1 MTNDEH
7 RQPDDFVERAQA
19 RLERM
24 NEVAEELTRELDL
37 PPEAKYD
44 VLSVVYDNDTP
55 APAAAP
61 YSEQGQTGRAI
72 PFREERMSAPVAAGI
87 KDWLTGISLPIGI
100 IAGIGTLSFVL
111 GLLIVHVVR
120 ISVLFAAPSAIFITA
135 LILALVMAVGRD
147 RPLPLRTR
155 WRHAAPYSFAIF
167 GQGSGNSEQASSG
180 QRATA
185 SEQRRGG
192 RDQSAPTRRPRRGL
206 IDRVP
211 LRERGGMLIATCCLL
226 AASVASLGLT
236 LVNPA
241 QIQRIEQKTVT
252 TSRLIPIPVG
262 ISYGAIAFDLNR
274 PDGPLKQQATSEM
287 AKGDINK
294 AMKDWRQATEQDSS
308 DAEALIYLEDQV
320 VLAAN
325 RPYITLVVGTQFSKA
340 NVSDG
345 RDDLQAA
352 YVLQKQYNDH
362 ALAQGGP
369 LLRLLVAVANAD
381 DHNSVATVARD
392 IVQAA
397 RADSTIKGVMGW
409 PTSSSTKAA
418 LTVLSAAHIPLV
430 SPTASADM
438 LNSGDSPYF
447 FRVSPTN
454 QEQADVGAQ
463 YAQQV
468 LHARRIALFV
478 DASDPYSLS
487 LAKDFNGNFTGQGQ
501 NAGNAIN
508 RPPTIIREAYTE
520 GEPDTML
527 AALRNAVTQH
537 ADLIYFSGYASD
549 VGTILK
555 NLPPCHGKSCLLV
568 MGGDGLYLQGDY
580 TLGSLTNYD
589 RLRFTS
595 FTFPVT
601 GKNATPAQQQFQ
613 AAFNR
618 DFDPNSQYQPNTYGY
633 NLPEA
638 HTMLSYDTMRVLV
651 YASDTLMTYDDVN
664 FRPEDLQAALSQI
677 DAEHPFIG
685 LSWPIAFGALG
696 NDINGG
702 AVIIAGSANGKL
714 SLVWQ
719 GPAV

>member
-7 RQPDDFVERAQA
+7 TRSDDFVERAQA

-24 NEVAEELTRELDL
+24 NEVAAELTRELDL

-44 VLSVVYDNDTP
+44 VLSVVYDNETAATAL
-55 APAAAP
+55 APRNRQEQGGRKQAAP
-61 YSEQGQTGRAI
+61 TAATG
-72 PFREERMSAPVAAGI
+72 
-87 KDWLTGISLPIGI
+87 KNWLAGISLPLGI
-100 IAGIGTLSFVL
+100 IVGIGTLSFGL
-111 GLLIVHVVR
+111 GLVIVHVAR
-120 ISVLFAAPSAIFITA
+120 ISVLLAAPSAIFITA
-135 LILALVMAVGRD
+135 LILALIMSVRRLEDTAWWHD
-147 RPLPLRTR
+147 
-155 WRHAAPYSFAIF
+155 APYSFAMLRQESD
-167 GQGSGNSEQASSG
+167 GLEQASLG
-180 QRATA
+180 
-185 SEQRRGG
+185 RRDG
-192 RDQSAPTRRPRRGL
+192 RDKSGDTINRPPTALGRPPKKR
-206 IDRVP
+206 

-226 AASVASLGLT
+226 AASAASLGLT

-241 QIQRIEQKTVT
+241 QIQHIEQKTVT
-252 TSRLIPIPVG
+252 TSSATPIPVG

-274 PDGPLKQQATSEM
+274 PDGSLKQQAASEM
-287 AKGDINK
+287 AKGEISK
-294 AMKDWRQATEQDSS
+294 AVKDWRQAVEQDSS
-308 DAEALIYLEDQV
+308 DAEALIYLENQA
-320 VLAAN
+320 VLSTY
-325 RPYITLVVGTQFSKA
+325 RPYITLVVGTQFSKE

-352 YVLQKQYNDH
+352 YILQKQYNDH

-381 DHNSVATVARD
+381 DHNSVTTVARD

-397 RADSTIKGVMGW
+397 RKDSTIKGVMGW
-409 PTSSSTKAA
+409 PTSASTKAA
-418 LTVLSAAHIPLV
+418 LAVLSAAHIPLV

-438 LNSGDSPYF
+438 LNTGDSPYF

-454 QEQADVGAQ
+454 QEQASVGAQ
-463 YAQQV
+463 YVQQV
-468 LHARRIALFV
+468 LHAQRIALFV

-487 LAKDFNGNFTGQGQ
+487 LANDFTSNFTGQGQ
-501 NAGNAIN
+501 TTA
-508 RPPTIIREAYTE
+508 PTILREPYTE
-520 GEPDTML
+520 GEPDTIL
-527 AALRNAVTQH
+527 TALRNAVAQH

-601 GKNATPAQQQFQ
+601 GKSATPAQQQFQ

-618 DFDPNSQYQPNTYGY
+618 DFDPNNQYQPDTYGY

-638 HTMLSYDTMRVLV
+638 HTMLSYDTMRVLA
-651 YASDTLMTYDDVN
+651 YASNSLMTYDDVN
-664 FRPEDLQAALSQI
+664 FSPEDLQAALSLI
-677 DAEHPFIG
+677 DAKHPFAG

-696 NDINGG
+696 NDVNGG

-719 GPAV
+719 GPVA

>member
-7 RQPDDFVERAQA
+7 MGSDDLVERAQA

-44 VLSVVYDNDTP
+44 VLSVVYDNEAL
-55 APAAAP
+55 APAAALHNGP
-61 YSEQGQTGRAI
+61 GQVRRDGRDQ
-72 PFREERMSAPVAAGI
+72 SAPTGVGQN
-87 KDWLTGISLPIGI
+87 WLAPLGI
-100 IAGIGTLSFVL
+100 IAGIGTLSFGL
-111 GLLIVHVVR
+111 GLVIVHVVHV
-120 ISVLFAAPSAIFITA
+120 SVLFAAPSAIFITA
-135 LILALVMAVGRD
+135 LILAFIMSMRRIEASLWRNTAPYGFAMLGQESGRPERISSGRKSANAGQGDRGGRD
-147 RPLPLRTR
+147 
-155 WRHAAPYSFAIF
+155 
-167 GQGSGNSEQASSG
+167 GQDRSNGRDG
-180 QRATA
+180 RD
-185 SEQRRGG
+185 G
-192 RDQSAPTRRPRRGL
+192 RDQSAPTGR
-206 IDRVP
+206 
-211 LRERGGMLIATCCLL
+211 RGGMLIATCCLL
-226 AASVASLGLT
+226 AASAASLGLT
-236 LVNPA
+236 LVSPA
-241 QIQRIEQKTVT
+241 QIQRIEQRTVT
-252 TSRLIPIPVG
+252 TTSFIPIPIGV
-262 ISYGAIAFDLNR
+262 SYGAIAFDLNR
-274 PDGPLKQQATSEM
+274 PDGSLKQQAAGEM
-287 AKGDINK
+287 ARGEINK
-294 AMKDWRQATEQDSS
+294 AMQDWHQAAEQDSS
-308 DAEALIYLEDQV
+308 DAEVLIYLEDQT

-369 LLRLLVAVANAD
+369 LLRLMVAVANAD
-381 DHNSVATVARD
+381 DHNSVTTVARD

-397 RADSTIKGVMGW
+397 RKDSTIKGVMGW
-409 PTSSSTKAA
+409 PTSASTKAA
-418 LTVLSAAHIPLV
+418 LAVLSAARIPLV

-438 LNSGDSPYF
+438 LNTGDSPYF

-454 QEQADVGAQ
+454 QEQATVGAQ

-468 LHARRIALFV
+468 LHASRIALFV

-487 LAKDFNGNFTGQGQ
+487 LAHDFAGNFTGQSEQ
-501 NAGNAIN
+501 AA
-508 RPPTIIREAYTE
+508 PTIIREPYTE

-527 AALRNAVTQH
+527 AALHSAVAQH

-555 NLPPCHGKSCLLV
+555 NLPPCHGKTCLLV

-580 TLGSLTNYD
+580 TLGSLTNYQ

-601 GKNATPAQQQFQ
+601 GKSATPAQQQFE

-618 DFDPNSQYQPNTYGY
+618 DFDPSNQYQPDTYGY

-638 HTMLSYDTMRVLV
+638 HTMLSYDTMRILV
-651 YASDTLMTYDDVN
+651 YAANTLMTYDDVN
-664 FRPEDLQAALSQI
+664 FSPEDLQAALSQI
-677 DAEHPFIG
+677 DTEHPFAG
-685 LSWPIAFGALG
+685 LSWPIAFGAFG

-702 AVIIAGSANGKL
+702 AVIIAGNANGKL

-719 GPAV
+719 GPVA

>member
-1 MTNDEH
+1 VTNDEH
-7 RQPDDFVERAQA
+7 TQPDDLVERAQA

-44 VLSVVYDNDTP
+44 LLSIVYDNGTFAPDAGRDTL
-55 APAAAP
+55 AAAV
-61 YSEQGQTGRAI
+61 SSTI
-72 PFREERMSAPVAAGI
+72 NREATNEAAAV
-87 KDWLTGISLPIGI
+87 KSWLADISLPVGIAASIGI
-100 IAGIGTLSFVL
+100 LSFIL
-111 GLLIVHVVR
+111 GLLIVHVAR

-135 LILALVMAVGRD
+135 LILALIMFMR
-147 RPLPLRTR
+147 RIENIL
-155 WRHAAPYSFAIF
+155 WRRGAPYSFAMF
-167 GQGSGNSEQASSG
+167 GQGAGGPEQAVSG
-180 QRATA
+180 RQATTGHRRSGREIPSL
-185 SEQRRGG
+185 SERPSANGG
-192 RDQSAPTRRPRRGL
+192 PKKRLKD
-206 IDRVP
+206 
-211 LRERGGMLIATCCLL
+211 RGGMLIATCCLL
-226 AASVASLGLT
+226 AASAASLGLT
-236 LVNPA
+236 LVSPA

-252 TSRLIPIPVG
+252 TTSVVPIPIG

-274 PDGPLKQQATSEM
+274 PDGPLKQQAAGEM
-287 AKGDINK
+287 AKGEINK
-294 AMKDWRQATEQDSS
+294 AMHDWRQAVEQDSS
-308 DAEALIYLEDQV
+308 DAEALIYLEDQI

-352 YVLQKQYNDH
+352 YVLQKQYNDQ

-369 LLRLLVAVANAD
+369 MLRLLVAVANAD
-381 DHNSVATVARD
+381 EHGSVVTVARE

-397 RADSTIKGVMGW
+397 RRDSTIKGVMGW
-409 PTSSSTKAA
+409 PTSASTQAA
-418 LTVLSAAHIPLV
+418 LAVLSTAHIPLV
-430 SPTASADM
+430 SPTASADQ
-438 LNSGDSPYF
+438 LNTGDSPYF

-454 QEQADVGAQ
+454 QEQAIVGAQ
-463 YAQQV
+463 YAQQM
-468 LHARRIALFV
+468 LHATRIALFV

-487 LAKDFNGNFTGQGQ
+487 LAKDFASSFAGQQQNGQAT
-501 NAGNAIN
+501 
-508 RPPTIIREAYTE
+508 PTIIRESYTE

-527 AALRNAVTQH
+527 AALHDAINRH

-555 NLPPCHGKSCLLV
+555 NLPPCRGKSCLLV

-580 TLGSLTNYD
+580 TLGSLTNYN

-601 GKNATPAQQQFQ
+601 GENATPAQQQFE
-613 AAFNR
+613 AAFDH
-618 DFDPNSQYQPNTYGY
+618 DFDPSNQYQPDTYGY

-638 HTMLSYDTMRVLV
+638 HTMLSYDTMHILV
-651 YASDTLMTYDDVN
+651 YAADSLMTYDDVN
-664 FRPEDLQAALSQI
+664 FSPEDLQAALGQI
-677 DAEHPFIG
+677 DAKHPFAG
-685 LSWPIAFGALG
+685 LSWPIAFGAFG

-702 AVIIAGSANGKL
+702 AVIIAGSADGKL

-719 GPAV
+719 GPVA

>member
-1 MTNDEH
+1 MTNDEYT
-7 RQPDDFVERAQA
+7 QPDDLVERAQA

-44 VLSVVYDNDTP
+44 VLSVVYDNVTL
-55 APAAAP
+55 APAARQRPFPATA
-61 YSEQGQTGRAI
+61 SKNWLANI
-72 PFREERMSAPVAAGI
+72 P
-87 KDWLTGISLPIGI
+87 LPLGI

-111 GLLIVHVVR
+111 GLVIVHVVR
-120 ISVLFAAPSAIFITA
+120 VSVLFAAPSAIFITA
-135 LILALVMAVGRD
+135 LILALIMAAGRD
-147 RPLPLRTR
+147 KPLPLRPL
-155 WRHAAPYSFAIF
+155 WRPAAPYSFAMRD
-167 GQGSGNSEQASSG
+167 QGSGSAADGLTGSHPTSAS
-180 QRATA
+180 T
-185 SEQRRGG
+185 
-192 RDQSAPTRRPRRGL
+192 SAPTGSSTPPGRPPKKR
-206 IDRVP
+206 
-211 LRERGGMLIATCCLL
+211 LRDRGGMLIATCCLL
-226 AASVASLGLT
+226 AASIASLGLT

-252 TSRLIPIPVG
+252 TSVIPIPIGV
-262 ISYGAIAFDLNR
+262 SYGAIAFDLNR
-274 PDGPLKQQATSEM
+274 PDGPLKQQAASEM
-287 AKGDINK
+287 AKGEISK
-294 AMKDWRQATEQDSS
+294 AMKDWRQAVEQDSS
-308 DAEALIYLEDQV
+308 DAEALIYLENQA

-325 RPYITLVVGTQFSKA
+325 RPYITLVIGTQFSKE

-352 YVLQKQYNDH
+352 YVLQKQYNDQ
-362 ALAQGGP
+362 ALAQGGA

-381 DHNSVATVARD
+381 DHNSVVTVAQD

-397 RADSTIKGVMGW
+397 RKDSTIKGVMGW
-409 PTSSSTKAA
+409 PTSSNTKAA
-418 LTVLSAAHIPLV
+418 LAVLSAAHIPLV

-438 LNSGDSPYF
+438 LNTGDSPYF

-454 QEQADVGAQ
+454 QEQASVGAQ

-487 LAKDFNGNFTGQGQ
+487 LANDFSSSFSGQKYGGV
-501 NAGNAIN
+501 AAC
-508 RPPTIIREAYTE
+508 PCPSAPTIIRESYTE

-527 AALRNAVTQH
+527 AALRDAVARH

-555 NLPPCHGKSCLLV
+555 NLPPCHSKSCLLV

-601 GKNATPAQQQFQ
+601 GKSATPAQQQFQ

-618 DFDPNSQYQPNTYGY
+618 DFDPNNQYQPNTYGY

-651 YASDTLMTYDDVN
+651 YASNTLMTYDDVN
-664 FRPEDLQAALSQI
+664 FSPEDLQAALSQI

-696 NDINGG
+696 NDINGA

-714 SLVWQ
+714 TLVWQ
-719 GPAV
+719 GPVA

>member
-1 MTNDEH
+1 MTNDE
-7 RQPDDFVERAQA
+7 QMESDDLVGRAQA

-44 VLSVVYDNDTP
+44 VLSVVYDNDAL
-55 APAAAP
+55 APAALHN
-61 YSEQGQTGRAI
+61 EQGQIDRDGRDQSVPTEAVQNWLERI
-72 PFREERMSAPVAAGI
+72 PLPLGI
-87 KDWLTGISLPIGI
+87 V
-100 IAGIGTLSFVL
+100 AGIGTLSFVL
-111 GLLIVHVVR
+111 GLVIVHVAHV
-120 ISVLFAAPSAIFITA
+120 SVLFAAPSAIFITA
-135 LILALVMAVGRD
+135 LILAFIMFMRRIEVSVW
-147 RPLPLRTR
+147 RP
-155 WRHAAPYSFAIF
+155 AAPYSFAML
-167 GQGSGNSEQASSG
+167 GQDSAGSKPASPSR
-180 QRATA
+180 RATTA
-185 SEQRRGG
+185 GHGG
-192 RDQSAPTRRPRRGL
+192 HDHSAPTRRR
-206 IDRVP
+206 
-211 LRERGGMLIATCCLL
+211 LRDRGGMLIATCCLL
-226 AASVASLGLT
+226 AASAASLGLT
-236 LVNPA
+236 LVSPA

-252 TSRLIPIPVG
+252 TTSVVPIPIG
-262 ISYGAIAFDLNR
+262 ISYGTIAFDLNR
-274 PDGPLKQQATSEM
+274 PDGPLKQQAAGEM
-287 AKGDINK
+287 AKGEISQ
-294 AMKDWRQATEQDSS
+294 AVKDWRQAVEQDSS
-308 DAEALIYLEDQV
+308 DAETLIYLEDQT

-397 RADSTIKGVMGW
+397 RKDSTIKGVMGW
-409 PTSSSTKAA
+409 PTSASTKAA
-418 LTVLSAAHIPLV
+418 LAILSAARIPLV
-430 SPTASADM
+430 SPTASADT
-438 LNSGDSPYF
+438 LNAGDSLYF

-487 LAKDFNGNFTGQGQ
+487 LANDFAGNFTGQTGRDES
-501 NAGNAIN
+501 A
-508 RPPTIIREAYTE
+508 PTIIREAYTE

-527 AALRNAVTQH
+527 TALHNALAQR

-580 TLGSLTNYD
+580 TLGSLTNYE

-601 GKNATPAQQQFQ
+601 GKSATPAQQQFET
-613 AAFNR
+613 AFNR
-618 DFDPNSQYQPNTYGY
+618 DFDPSNQYRQGTYGY
-633 NLPEA
+633 NVPEA

-651 YASDTLMTYDDVN
+651 YASNMLMTYDDVN
-664 FRPEDLQAALSQI
+664 FSPEDLQAALSQI
-677 DAEHPFIG
+677 DAEHPFAG
-685 LSWPIAFGALG
+685 LSWPIAFGPLG

-719 GPAV
+719 GSVT

>member
-1 MTNDEH
+1 MTNDE
-7 RQPDDFVERAQA
+7 QMGSDDLVERAQA

-44 VLSVVYDNDTP
+44 VLSVVYDNDAL
-55 APAAAP
+55 APAALHNG
-61 YSEQGQTGRAI
+61 QGQIGRDG
-72 PFREERMSAPVAAGI
+72 RDQSAPTEAVQNWLERIPLPLGI
-87 KDWLTGISLPIGI
+87 V
-100 IAGIGTLSFVL
+100 AGIGTLSFVL
-111 GLLIVHVVR
+111 GLVIVHVAHV
-120 ISVLFAAPSAIFITA
+120 SVLFAAPSAIFITA
-135 LILALVMAVGRD
+135 LILAFIMFMRKIEVFV
-147 RPLPLRTR
+147 
-155 WRHAAPYSFAIF
+155 WRHAASYGFAVLGQNSGGSKSASPSQRVTTA
-167 GQGSGNSEQASSG
+167 GQGE
-180 QRATA
+180 
-185 SEQRRGG
+185 RGG
-192 RDQSAPTRRPRRGL
+192 SDHLRPPRR
-206 IDRVP
+206 R
-211 LRERGGMLIATCCLL
+211 LRDRGGMLIATCCLL
-226 AASVASLGLT
+226 AASAASLGLT
-236 LVNPA
+236 LVSPA

-252 TSRLIPIPVG
+252 TTSVVPIPIGV
-262 ISYGAIAFDLNR
+262 SYGAIAFDLNR
-274 PDGPLKQQATSEM
+274 PDGPLKQQAAGEM
-287 AKGDINK
+287 AKGEIGK
-294 AMKDWRQATEQDSS
+294 AMKDWRQAVEQDSS
-308 DAEALIYLEDQV
+308 DAEALIYLEDQT

-381 DHNSVATVARD
+381 DHNSVTTVARD

-397 RADSTIKGVMGW
+397 RKDSTIKGVMGW
-409 PTSSSTKAA
+409 PTSASTKAA
-418 LTVLSAAHIPLV
+418 LAVLSAARIPLV
-430 SPTASADM
+430 SPTASADA
-438 LNSGDSPYF
+438 LNNGDSLYF

-487 LAKDFNGNFTGQGQ
+487 LANDFAGNFTGQRSTGQ
-501 NAGNAIN
+501 GTAGRDESA
-508 RPPTIIREAYTE
+508 PTIIREAYTE

-527 AALRNAVTQH
+527 TALRNALTQR

-555 NLPPCHGKSCLLV
+555 NLPPCRGKSCLLV

-580 TLGSLTNYD
+580 TLGSLTNYE

-601 GKNATPAQQQFQ
+601 GKSATPAQQQFEV
-613 AAFNR
+613 AFNH
-618 DFDPNSQYQPNTYGY
+618 DFDPSNQYRQGTYGY

-638 HTMLSYDTMRVLV
+638 HTMLSYDTMRVLT

-664 FRPEDLQAALSQI
+664 FSPEDLQAALSQI
-677 DAEHPFIG
+677 DAEHPFAG
-685 LSWPIAFGALG
+685 LSWPIAFGPLG

-702 AVIIAGSANGKL
+702 AVIIAGSADGKL

-719 GPAV
+719 GPVV